1 MIFFLTFIETSSYE
15 EAQPGSSKADFT
27 NKVSIALKE
36 MRESNYWIRILIA
49 TSGSNE
55 KLLEQLVH
63 LKNESEELKEIL
75 GKIVVSSRE
84 AKH

>member
-1 MIFFLTFIETSSYE
+1 MKKHSLAHPKLILRTKFH
-15 EAQPGSSKADFT
+15 
-27 NKVSIALKE
+27 ALKE

-49 TSGSNE
+49 TSDSNE